1 MNRLIDLIKTG
12 DGHQRWT
19 MALLKALAD
28 RDCAW
33 SDALT
38 EFSISEKNRAL
49 KRVVRALATNGGGNS
64 AAKIFA
70 RALDGV
76 ESLTPVERLFCSL
89 AGDLT
94 IELDEE
100 RVLRSL
106 KRDARNTLRLFGDL
120 FFTASHDQR
129 PIKIHDASEWISV
142 LVKAFRHEEWMK
154 NTSLLSV
161 CDYLAN
167 AMQVSEHKSVLDCAN
182 DSKNPASDFVLGLI
196 VPRVPGVT
204 TDDLTS
210 AAASRLLDLYVKGQI
225 DFFPSPGEIA
235 TERFL
240 TETVL
245 PYAQSMSDDRQE
257 REAIERTLLDAGRR
271 HDRRY
276 SPPWLVE

>member
-1 MNRLIDLIKTG
+1 MPASYGQSSPTPTKSSLVIGG
-12 DGHQRWT
+12 D
-19 MALLKALAD
+19 
-28 RDCAW
+28 
-33 SDALT
+33 SI
-38 EFSISEKNRAL
+38 ESISSD
-49 KRVVRALATNGGGNS
+49 TQP
-64 AAKIFA
+64 A
-70 RALDGV
+70 R
-76 ESLTPVERLFCSL
+76 TPRLFCHL
-89 AGDLT
+89 ADDLT

-100 RVLRSL
+100 RALRSL
-106 KRDARNTLRLFGDL
+106 KRDARNTLSLLGDM
-120 FFTASHDQR
+120 FFATNYDRR
-129 PIKIHDASEWISV
+129 PIKIHNIAEWINV
-142 LVKAFRHEEWMK
+142 LDKAFQREEWMK
-154 NTSLLSV
+154 AQSLLSI
-161 CDYLAN
+161 CGYLAN
-167 AMQVSEHKSVLDCAN
+167 AMQITERKMVLDCAN

-210 AAASRLLDLYVKGQI
+210 AAATRLLDLYVKGQI

-245 PYAQSMSDDRQE
+245 PYAQSMSDDRWE